1 MSVQV
6 LRGIGVAAA
15 LFGVL
20 IFGSIV
26 GTIVTAD
33 VAVAQTLRIDVEGN
47 RRVEADTIRSYFRVA
62 PGERLD
68 TAKIDAALKGLYATG
83 LFQDVRITPG
93 PNRILVTVVENAVI
107 NRVAFEGNKKAKD
120 EQLSQEVQSKPRGTF
135 SRSLV
140 QSDVQRIVEV
150 YQRSGRYD
158 VTVTPKIVELPNGRV
173 DLIFEINEGAKTGV
187 AKIVFVGNKAFS
199 DQRLKDV
206 IKTGETNWLSFLKS
220 NDIYD
225 PDRVEVDRDLLRR
238 HYLKYGFVD
247 VRIVSATGEYDP
259 TAKGFIITF
268 TIEEGE
274 QYHFGK
280 VDIRSNIPEVPPES
294 LRPLLRAESGRIYNA
309 DAVEKSA
316 ELVTVEV
323 AKRGYPFAAARPKGD
338 RFPDQKVVNV
348 TFVIEEGPH
357 VYIERINLRGNTRTR
372 DYVVRREFDIVE
384 GDPYNR
390 ALVDRAERRLK
401 GLGYFKTVKITTEP
415 GSAPD
420 RVIINVDLEEQST
433 GEFSIAG
440 GYSTSD
446 GAIAEVS
453 VGERN
458 LLGTGR
464 VAKASVQYGQ
474 RSRGFDLS
482 FIEPY
487 ILDTRLA
494 LGFDLFAKQQT
505 SSQYTTYL
513 TRTIGGDV
521 KTGIPITENV
531 STQLRYTVY
540 QQEITL
546 PSYLDNCNNLTPNF
560 INTFPTPSAFASG
573 DFIAAWLAAGS
584 PSQTNCYQDGEAS
597 LAVRKE
603 LAAGPVIASAVGYT
617 LAYNTLDNGRAP
629 TQGVLVEFKQD
640 LAGVG
645 GDVHNLKSTID
656 ARIYDEIL
664 PDVVGVLRGQAGY
677 AVGFDGAIRM
687 LDEFQS
693 GPSLVRGFQPAGF
706 GPRDI
711 SQIVYGYGGT
721 QDALGGSAL
730 LGGVARIPDA
740 HAADAEGLRH
750 EARPVRGRRPAVGLS
765 GPDLLE
771 RDRRVPAA
779 QRIPDRA
786 LLGRRRSDLGFA
798 VRSAALRP
806 RLRPDQRAPT
816 TGRSCSGSAAVPGS
830 DVSARRPAGTS
841 AGVAAA
847 PPAGAGTPAPG
858 APRRGWIRHALGV
871 FISRRSG
878 RGRPRRP

>member
-1 MSVQV
+1 MSVQL

-93 PNRILVTVVENAVI
+93 VNRILVTVVENSVI
-107 NRVAFEGNKKAKD
+107 NRVQFEGNKKAKD
-120 EQLSQEVQSKPRGTF
+120 EQLSSEVQSKPRGTF
-135 SRSLV
+135 SRALV
-140 QSDVQRIVEV
+140 QADVQRILEV

-158 VTVTPKIVELPNGRV
+158 VTVVPKIIELPNGRV
-173 DLIFEINEGAKTGV
+173 DLVFEINEGAKTGV
-187 AKIVFVGNKAFS
+187 AKIVFVGNKSFS

-206 IKTGETNWLSFLKS
+206 IKTGETTWLSFLKS

-247 VRIVSATGEYDP
+247 VRIVAAKGEYDP
-259 TAKGFIITF
+259 NAKGFIITF
-268 TIEEGE
+268 VIEEGE
-274 QYHFGK
+274 QYHFGT
-280 VDIRSNIPEVPPES
+280 VEIRSNIPEVPPDA
-294 LRPLLRAESGRIYNA
+294 LRPLLRAEPGRIYNA

-338 RFPDQKVVNV
+338 RFPDQRVVNV
-348 TFVIEEGPH
+348 LFVIEEGPH

-420 RVIINVDLEEQST
+420 RIIINVDLEEQST

-474 RSRGFDLS
+474 RSRGFELS

-521 KTGIPITENV
+521 KTGIPLTENI

-546 PSYLDNCNNLTPNF
+546 PQYLDNCNNLTPNF
-560 INTFPTPSAFASG
+560 INSFPTPAAFATG
-573 DFIAAWLAAGS
+573 DFNANWLAAGS

-629 TQGVLVEFKQD
+629 TQGMLVEFKQD

-656 ARIYDEIL
+656 ARIYNEIF
-664 PDVVGVLRGQAGY
+664 PEVVGVLRGQAGY

-687 LDEFQS
+687 LDEFQA

-711 SQIVYGYGGT
+711 SQIIYGYGGT
-721 QDALGGSAL
+721 QDALGGSLYWAASLEFQTPMPLMPKDFGMKLAL
-730 LGGVARIPDA
+730 F
-740 HAADAEGLRH
+740 ADAGL
-750 EARPVRGRRPAVGLS
+750 LWDYQ
-765 GPDLLE
+765 GPTYWNVTGESLLLNE
-771 RDRRVPAA
+771 S
-779 QRIPDRA
+779 QTI
-786 LLGRRRSDLGFA
+786 RSS
-798 VRSAALRP
+798 V
-806 RLRPDQRAPT
+806 
-816 TGRSCSGSAAVPGS
+816 
-830 DVSARRPAGTS
+830 
-841 AGVAAA
+841 
-847 PPAGAGTPAPG
+847 GAGLIWDSPFGPLRFDLAY
-858 APRRGWIRHALGV
+858 ALTKGPYDRTQL
-871 FISRRSG
+871 FRFGGGTRF
-878 RGRPRRP
+878 

>member
-26 GTIVTAD
+26 GTIVTAE

-68 TAKIDAALKGLYATG
+68 TSKIDSALKGLYATG
-83 LFQDVRITPG
+83 LFQDVKITPG

-140 QSDVQRIVEV
+140 QSDVQRILEV

-158 VTVTPKIVELPNGRV
+158 VRVVPKIIELPNGRV
-173 DLIFEINEGAKTGV
+173 DLIFEINEGDKTGV
-187 AKIVFVGNKAFS
+187 AKIVFVGNNHFS

-247 VRIVSATGEYDP
+247 VRIVAATGEYDQN
-259 TAKGFIITF
+259 AKGFIITF
-268 TIEEGE
+268 VIEEGE
-274 QYHFGK
+274 QYHFGN
-280 VDIRSNIPEVPPES
+280 VEIRSNIPDVPPES
-294 LRPLLRAESGRIYNA
+294 LRPLLRAEPGRIYNA

-338 RFPDQKVVNV
+338 RFPDQKLVNV
-348 TFVIEEGPH
+348 IFLIEEGPH

-420 RVIINVDLEEQST
+420 RIIIDVDLEEQST
-433 GEFSIAG
+433 GEFSVAG

-494 LGFDLFAKQQT
+494 LGFDVFAKQQT

-521 KTGIPITENV
+521 KTGIPITENI
-531 STQLRYTVY
+531 STQLRYTIY

-546 PSYLDNCNNLTPNF
+546 PSYLDNCNNLTPDF
-560 INTFPTPSAFASG
+560 INTFPTPAGFASG
-573 DFIAAWLAAGS
+573 SFNTAWMNAGS

-603 LAAGPVIASAVGYT
+603 LAQGPVIASAVGYT

-645 GDVHNLKSTID
+645 GDVHNVKSTID
-656 ARIYDEIL
+656 ARMYNEIL
-664 PDVVGVLRGQAGY
+664 PDIVGVIRGQAGY
-677 AVGFDGAIRM
+677 AVGFDGSIRM
-687 LDEFQS
+687 LDEFQA

-721 QDALGGSAL
+721 QDALGGSLYWAASVEFQTPMPLMPKDFGMKLAL
-730 LGGVARIPDA
+730 F
-740 HAADAEGLRH
+740 ADAGL
-750 EARPVRGRRPAVGLS
+750 LWDYQ
-765 GPDLLE
+765 GPTYWNVTGESLLLNE
-771 RDRRVPAA
+771 SN
-779 QRIPDRA
+779 I
-786 LLGRRRSDLGFA
+786 
-798 VRSAALRP
+798 VRS
-806 RLRPDQRAPT
+806 
-816 TGRSCSGSAAVPGS
+816 SV
-830 DVSARRPAGTS
+830 
-841 AGVAAA
+841 
-847 PPAGAGTPAPG
+847 GAGLIWDSPFGPLRFDLAY
-858 APRRGWIRHALGV
+858 ALTKGPYDRTQL
-871 FISRRSG
+871 FRFGGGTRF
-878 RGRPRRP
+878 

>member
-68 TAKIDAALKGLYATG
+68 SAKIDQALKGLYATG

-93 PNRILVTVVENAVI
+93 PNRILVSVVENSVI
-107 NRVAFEGNKKAKD
+107 NRVQFEGNKKAKD
-120 EQLSQEVQSKPRGTF
+120 EQLSSEVQSKPRGTF
-135 SRSLV
+135 SRALV
-140 QSDVQRIVEV
+140 QADVQRIIEV

-158 VTVTPKIVELPNGRV
+158 VRVTPKIIELPNGRV
-173 DLIFEINEGAKTGV
+173 DLIFEVDEGAKTGV
-187 AKIVFVGNKAFS
+187 AKIIFSGNNHFS

-247 VRIVSATGEYDP
+247 VRIVAATGEYDP
-259 TAKGFIITF
+259 NAKGFIITF
-268 TIEEGE
+268 VIEEGD
-274 QYHFGK
+274 QYRFGK
-280 VDIRSNIPEVPPES
+280 VEIRSNIPDVPPEA
-294 LRPLLRAESGRIYNA
+294 LRPLLRAEPGRIYNA
-309 DAVEKSA
+309 DAVEKSG

-338 RFPDQKVVNV
+338 RFPDQKIVNV
-348 TFVIEEGPH
+348 LFVIEEGPH
-357 VYIERINLRGNTRTR
+357 IYIERINLRGNTRTR

-401 GLGYFKTVKITTEP
+401 GLGYFKNVKITTEP

-420 RVIINVDLEEQST
+420 RIIINVDLEEQST

-494 LGFDLFAKQQT
+494 LGFDVFAKQQT

-521 KTGIPITENV
+521 KTGIPITENI
-531 STQLRYTVY
+531 STQLRYTIY

-546 PSYLDNCNNLTPNF
+546 PYYLNNCNNLTPDF
-560 INTFPTPSAFASG
+560 INTFPTPAAFGTG
-573 DFIAAWLAAGS
+573 DFLAAWTAAGQ

-640 LAGVG
+640 LAGAG

-656 ARIYDEIL
+656 ARMYNEIL

-687 LDEFQS
+687 LDEFQA

-711 SQIVYGYGGT
+711 SQIIYGYGGT
-721 QDALGGSAL
+721 QDALGGSLYWAASLEFQTPMPLMPKDFGMKLAL
-730 LGGVARIPDA
+730 F
-740 HAADAEGLRH
+740 ADAGL
-750 EARPVRGRRPAVGLS
+750 LWDYQ
-765 GPDLLE
+765 GPTYWNVTGESLLLNE
-771 RDRRVPAA
+771 S
-779 QRIPDRA
+779 QI
-786 LLGRRRSDLGFA
+786 
-798 VRSAALRP
+798 VRS
-806 RLRPDQRAPT
+806 
-816 TGRSCSGSAAVPGS
+816 SV
-830 DVSARRPAGTS
+830 
-841 AGVAAA
+841 
-847 PPAGAGTPAPG
+847 GAGLIWDSPFGPLRFDLAY
-858 APRRGWIRHALGV
+858 ALTKGPYDRTQL
-871 FISRRSG
+871 FRFGGGTRF
-878 RGRPRRP
+878 

>member
-68 TAKIDAALKGLYATG
+68 TGKIDAALKGLYATG

-107 NRVAFEGNKKAKD
+107 NRVQFEGNKKAKD
-120 EQLSQEVQSKPRGTF
+120 EQLSSEVQSKPRGTY
-135 SRSLV
+135 SRALV
-140 QSDVQRIVEV
+140 QSDVQRILEV

-158 VTVTPKIVELPNGRV
+158 VRVVPKIIELPNGRV
-173 DLIFEINEGAKTGV
+173 DLIFEINEGDKTGV
-187 AKIVFVGNKAFS
+187 AKIVFSGNKAFS
-199 DQRLKDV
+199 NQRLKDV

-225 PDRVEVDRDLLRR
+225 PDRIEVDRDLLRR

-247 VRIVSATGEYDP
+247 VRIVAATGEYDP
-259 TAKGFIITF
+259 NAKGFIITF
-268 TIEEGE
+268 VIEEGE
-274 QYHFGK
+274 QYHFGN
-280 VDIRSNIPEVPPES
+280 VEVRSNIPEVPSEA
-294 LRPLLRAESGRIYNA
+294 LRPLLRAEPGRIYNA

-338 RFPDQKVVNV
+338 RFPDQKIVNV
-348 TFVIEEGPH
+348 LFVIEEGPH

-372 DYVVRREFDIVE
+372 DYVIRREFDIVE

-401 GLGYFKTVKITTEP
+401 GLGYFKNVKITTEP

-420 RVIINVDLEEQST
+420 RVIINVDMEEQST

-494 LGFDLFAKQQT
+494 LGFDVFAKQQT

-521 KTGIPITENV
+521 KTGIPLTENI
-531 STQLRYTVY
+531 STQLRYTIY

-546 PSYLDNCNNLTPNF
+546 PSYLDNCNNLSPNF
-560 INTFPTPSAFASG
+560 ITTFPTPAAFATG
-573 DFIAAWLAAGS
+573 DFLAAWLAAGS

-603 LAAGPVIASAVGYT
+603 LAQGPVIASAVGYT

-656 ARIYDEIL
+656 ARLYNEIF
-664 PDVVGVLRGQAGY
+664 PDIVGVIRGQAGY
-677 AVGFDGAIRM
+677 AVGYDGSIRM
-687 LDEFQS
+687 LDEFQA

-721 QDALGGSAL
+721 QDALGGSLYWAASVEFQTPMPLMPKDFGMKLAL
-730 LGGVARIPDA
+730 F
-740 HAADAEGLRH
+740 ADAGL
-750 EARPVRGRRPAVGLS
+750 LWDYQ
-765 GPDLLE
+765 GPTYWNVTGESLLLNE
-771 RDRRVPAA
+771 S
-779 QRIPDRA
+779 QI
-786 LLGRRRSDLGFA
+786 
-798 VRSAALRP
+798 VRS
-806 RLRPDQRAPT
+806 
-816 TGRSCSGSAAVPGS
+816 SV
-830 DVSARRPAGTS
+830 
-841 AGVAAA
+841 
-847 PPAGAGTPAPG
+847 GAGLIWDSPFGPLRFDLAY
-858 APRRGWIRHALGV
+858 ALTKGPYDRTQL
-871 FISRRSG
+871 FRFGGGTRF
-878 RGRPRRP
+878 

>member
-62 PGERLD
+62 PGERLESS
-68 TAKIDAALKGLYATG
+68 KIDSALKGLYATG
-83 LFQDVRITPG
+83 LFQDVKITPG
-93 PNRILVTVVENAVI
+93 PNRILVTVIENAVI

-135 SRSLV
+135 SRALV
-140 QSDVQRIVEV
+140 QSDVQRILEV

-158 VTVTPKIVELPNGRV
+158 VRVVPKVIELPNGRV
-173 DLIFEINEGAKTGV
+173 DLIFEINEGDKTGV
-187 AKIVFVGNKAFS
+187 AKIVFTGNNHFS

-247 VRIVSATGEYDP
+247 VRIVAATGEYDP
-259 TAKGFIITF
+259 NAKGFIITF
-268 TIEEGE
+268 VIEEGE
-274 QYHFGK
+274 QYHFGN
-280 VDIRSNIPEVPPES
+280 VEIRSNIPDVPPES
-294 LRPLLRAESGRIYNA
+294 LRPLLRVEPGRIYNA

-316 ELVTVEV
+316 EFVTVEV

-338 RFPDQKVVNV
+338 RFPDQKLVNV
-348 TFVIEEGPH
+348 IFLIEEGPH

-494 LGFDLFAKQQT
+494 LGFDVFAKQQT

-521 KTGIPITENV
+521 KTGIPLTENI
-531 STQLRYTVY
+531 STQLRYTIY

-546 PSYLDNCNNLTPNF
+546 PSYLDNCNNLTPDF
-560 INTFPTPSAFASG
+560 INTFPTPAGFASG
-573 DFIAAWLAAGS
+573 SFNTAWALAGS

-603 LAAGPVIASAVGYT
+603 LAQGPVIASAVGYT

-645 GDVHNLKSTID
+645 GDVHNVKSTID
-656 ARIYDEIL
+656 ARMYNEIL
-664 PDVVGVLRGQAGY
+664 PDIVGVIRGQAGY
-677 AVGFDGAIRM
+677 AVGFDGSIRM
-687 LDEFQS
+687 LDEFQA

-721 QDALGGSAL
+721 QDALGGSLYWAGSVEFQTPMPLMPKDFGMKLAL
-730 LGGVARIPDA
+730 F
-740 HAADAEGLRH
+740 ADAGL
-750 EARPVRGRRPAVGLS
+750 LWDYQ
-765 GPDLLE
+765 GPTYWNVTGESLLLNE
-771 RDRRVPAA
+771 SN
-779 QRIPDRA
+779 I
-786 LLGRRRSDLGFA
+786 
-798 VRSAALRP
+798 VRS
-806 RLRPDQRAPT
+806 
-816 TGRSCSGSAAVPGS
+816 SV
-830 DVSARRPAGTS
+830 
-841 AGVAAA
+841 
-847 PPAGAGTPAPG
+847 GAGLIWDSPFGPLRFDLAY
-858 APRRGWIRHALGV
+858 ALTKGPYDRTQL
-871 FISRRSG
+871 FRFGGGTRF
-878 RGRPRRP
+878 

>member
-135 SRSLV
+135 SRALV

-199 DQRLKDV
+199 NQRLKDV

-259 TAKGFIITF
+259 NAKGFIITF

-280 VDIRSNIPEVPPES
+280 VEIRSNIPEVPPDS
-294 LRPLLRAESGRIYNA
+294 LRPLLRAEPGRIYNA

-348 TFVIEEGPH
+348 MFVIEEGPH
-357 VYIERINLRGNTRTR
+357 VYIERINLHGNTRTR

-433 GEFSIAG
+433 G
-440 GYSTSD
+440 
-446 GAIAEVS
+446 
-453 VGERN
+453 
-458 LLGTGR
+458 
-464 VAKASVQYGQ
+464 
-474 RSRGFDLS
+474 
-482 FIEPY
+482 
-487 ILDTRLA
+487 
-494 LGFDLFAKQQT
+494 
-505 SSQYTTYL
+505 
-513 TRTIGGDV
+513 
-521 KTGIPITENV
+521 
-531 STQLRYTVY
+531 
-540 QQEITL
+540 
-546 PSYLDNCNNLTPNF
+546 
-560 INTFPTPSAFASG
+560 
-573 DFIAAWLAAGS
+573 
-584 PSQTNCYQDGEAS
+584 
-597 LAVRKE
+597 
-603 LAAGPVIASAVGYT
+603 
-617 LAYNTLDNGRAP
+617 
-629 TQGVLVEFKQD
+629 
-640 LAGVG
+640 
-645 GDVHNLKSTID
+645 
-656 ARIYDEIL
+656 
-664 PDVVGVLRGQAGY
+664 
-677 AVGFDGAIRM
+677 
-687 LDEFQS
+687 
-693 GPSLVRGFQPAGF
+693 
-706 GPRDI
+706 
-711 SQIVYGYGGT
+711 
-721 QDALGGSAL
+721 
-730 LGGVARIPDA
+730 
-740 HAADAEGLRH
+740 
-750 EARPVRGRRPAVGLS
+750 
-765 GPDLLE
+765 
-771 RDRRVPAA
+771 
-779 QRIPDRA
+779 
-786 LLGRRRSDLGFA
+786 
-798 VRSAALRP
+798 
-806 RLRPDQRAPT
+806 
-816 TGRSCSGSAAVPGS
+816 
-830 DVSARRPAGTS
+830 
-841 AGVAAA
+841 
-847 PPAGAGTPAPG
+847 
-858 APRRGWIRHALGV
+858 
-871 FISRRSG
+871 
-878 RGRPRRP
+878 

>member
-1 MSVQV
+1 M
-6 LRGIGVAAA
+6 
-15 LFGVL
+15 
-20 IFGSIV
+20 
-26 GTIVTAD
+26 
-33 VAVAQTLRIDVEGN
+33 
-47 RRVEADTIRSYFRVA
+47 
-62 PGERLD
+62 
-68 TAKIDAALKGLYATG
+68 
-83 LFQDVRITPG
+83 
-93 PNRILVTVVENAVI
+93 
-107 NRVAFEGNKKAKD
+107 
-120 EQLSQEVQSKPRGTF
+120 
-135 SRSLV
+135 
-140 QSDVQRIVEV
+140 
-150 YQRSGRYD
+150 
-158 VTVTPKIVELPNGRV
+158 
-173 DLIFEINEGAKTGV
+173 
-187 AKIVFVGNKAFS
+187 
-199 DQRLKDV
+199 
-206 IKTGETNWLSFLKS
+206 

-225 PDRVEVDRDLLRR
+225 ADRVEVDRDLLRR
-238 HYLKYGFVD
+238 FYLRHGFVD
-247 VRIVSATGEYDP
+247 VRIVSATGVLRSDC
-259 TAKGFIITF
+259 
-268 TIEEGE
+268 EGL
-274 QYHFGK
+274 HHHLHDRG
-280 VDIRSNIPEVPPES
+280 RRAVPFRQGRYPFEHPGGAAQS

-645 GDVHNLKSTID
+645 GDVHNVKSTID
-656 ARIYDEIL
+656 ARIDDEIL

-687 LDEFQS
+687 LDEFQA
-693 GPSLVRGFQPAGF
+693 GPSLVRGFQPSGF

-721 QDALGGSAL
+721 QDALGGSAYWAASL
-730 LGGVARIPDA
+730 EFQTPMPLMPKDFGMKLALF
-740 HAADAEGLRH
+740 ADAGL
-750 EARPVRGRRPAVGLS
+750 LWDYQ
-765 GPDLLE
+765 GPTYWNVTGEFLLL
-771 RDRRVPAA
+771 R
-779 QRIPDRA
+779 RIPDRA

-806 RLRPDQRAPT
+806 RLRPDQRPL
-816 TGRSCSGSAAVPGS
+816 RQDAAVP
-830 DVSARRPAGTS
+830 VRRRYPVLTSRHGGLREPRPGWLRRRRQAPAY
-841 AGVAAA
+841 
-847 PPAGAGTPAPG
+847 PG
-858 APRRGWIRHALGV
+858 APRPATRLDTARSWGIHFALQ
-871 FISRRSG
+871 RSG
-878 RGRPRRP
+878 TPAAAVNVAHKHGWDERAAVLQECEVSDDCRDCRAHRCRTGAAGAARPDDLRRRAARHGDPRRPRLSRQPALRRPDRFDAGRRLPGGAAIRRHGARPRAGAACPRPLP

>member
-1 MSVQV
+1 MSVQL

-93 PNRILVTVVENAVI
+93 VNRILVTVVENSVI
-107 NRVAFEGNKKAKD
+107 NRVQFEGNKKAKD
-120 EQLSQEVQSKPRGTF
+120 EQLSSEVQSKPRGTF
-135 SRSLV
+135 SRALV
-140 QSDVQRIVEV
+140 QADVQRILEV

-158 VTVTPKIVELPNGRV
+158 VTVVPKVIELPNGRV
-173 DLIFEINEGAKTGV
+173 DLVFEINEGAKTGV
-187 AKIVFVGNKAFS
+187 AKIVFAGNKSFS

-206 IKTGETNWLSFLKS
+206 IKTGETTWLSFLKS

-247 VRIVSATGEYDP
+247 VRIVAAKGEYDP
-259 TAKGFIITF
+259 NAKGFIITF
-268 TIEEGE
+268 VIEEGE
-274 QYHFGK
+274 QYHFGT
-280 VDIRSNIPEVPPES
+280 VEIRSNIPEVPPDA
-294 LRPLLRAESGRIYNA
+294 LRPLLRAEPGRIYNA

-338 RFPDQKVVNV
+338 RFPDQRVVNV
-348 TFVIEEGPH
+348 LFVIEEGPH

-420 RVIINVDLEEQST
+420 RIIINVDLEEQST

-474 RSRGFDLS
+474 RSRGFELS

-513 TRTIGGDV
+513 TRTIGGDI
-521 KTGIPITENV
+521 KTGIPLTENI
-531 STQLRYTVY
+531 STQVRYTIY

-546 PSYLDNCNNLTPNF
+546 PQYLDNCNNLTPNF
-560 INTFPTPSAFASG
+560 INSFPTPSAFATG
-573 DFIAAWLAAGS
+573 DFNANWLAAGS

-629 TQGVLVEFKQD
+629 TQGMLVEFKQD

-656 ARIYDEIL
+656 ARIYNEIF
-664 PDVVGVLRGQAGY
+664 PEVVGVLRGQAGY

-687 LDEFQS
+687 LDEFQA

-721 QDALGGSAL
+721 QDALGGSLYWAASLEFQTPMPLMPKDFGMKLAL
-730 LGGVARIPDA
+730 F
-740 HAADAEGLRH
+740 ADAGL
-750 EARPVRGRRPAVGLS
+750 LWDYQ
-765 GPDLLE
+765 GPTYWNVTGESLLLNE
-771 RDRRVPAA
+771 S
-779 QRIPDRA
+779 QT
-786 LLGRRRSDLGFA
+786 
-798 VRSAALRP
+798 VRS
-806 RLRPDQRAPT
+806 
-816 TGRSCSGSAAVPGS
+816 SV
-830 DVSARRPAGTS
+830 
-841 AGVAAA
+841 
-847 PPAGAGTPAPG
+847 GAGLIWDSPFGPLRFDLAY
-858 APRRGWIRHALGV
+858 ALTKGPYDRTQL
-871 FISRRSG
+871 FRFGGGTRF
-878 RGRPRRP
+878 